1 MDIIKKIADKAK
13 DLNAYKTPTIAFLG
27 DSVTQ
32 GCFECY
38 IDEKGIQTQFDKNS
52 AYHNYIAQIF
62 TVLFPEVPINI
73 INAGISGGSAGA
85 GYERLHRDVL
95 LYNPDL
101 TVVCFGLNDCG
112 GGEANLQNYKKNLK
126 NIFTELKANGSEVI
140 FMTANMMNTDVSCH
154 IQYQELKVFAK
165 ACMTKQREGL
175 LDMYFNAAKEVASE
189 CQVVVCDVY
198 AKWMMLYENGV
209 NVTNLLANYLNHPN
223 REMNWLFAYSL
234 VECMFQN

>member
-1 MDIIKKIADKAK
+1 MEIIKKIADKAK

-38 IDEKGIQTQFDKNS
+38 TDEIGIKTFFDKNS

-62 TVLFPEVPINI
+62 TVLFPEAPINI
-73 INAGISGGSAGA
+73 INAGISGGSAST
-85 GYERLHRDVL
+85 GYARLQRDVL
-95 LYNPDL
+95 SHNPDL
-101 TVVCFGLNDCG
+101 TVVCFGLNDSG
-112 GGEANLQNYKKNLK
+112 GGEANLSNYKNNLK
-126 NIFTELKANGSEVI
+126 NIFADLKASGSEVI
-140 FMTANMMNTDVSCH
+140 LMTANMMNTNVSCH
-154 IQYQELKVFAK
+154 IQDQELKNFAMV
-165 ACMTKQREGL
+165 CMTKQREGV
-175 LDMYFNAAKEVASE
+175 LDMYFEAAKEVASE

-198 AKWMMLYENGV
+198 AKWKKLYENGV
-209 NVTNLLANYLNHPN
+209 NVTNLLANYLNHPI